1 MERLEAYDKLKY
13 RYYVKFYKYV
23 FIIVIQNV
31 RKIFEYKINVLKMK
45 LLWAWHDQF

>member
-1 MERLEAYDKLKY
+1 MQN
-13 RYYVKFYKYV
+13 FTN

-45 LLWAWHDQF
+45 LL